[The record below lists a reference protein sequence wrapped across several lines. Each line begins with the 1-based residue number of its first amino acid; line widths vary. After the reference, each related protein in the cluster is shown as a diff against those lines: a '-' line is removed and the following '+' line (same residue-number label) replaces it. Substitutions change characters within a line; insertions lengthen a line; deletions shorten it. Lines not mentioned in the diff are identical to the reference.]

1 MTNPNPSTGGTPV
14 TSQPVWDDVLRGLL
28 TVPSRRCVPARGTGR
43 TLVGRERRVVPV
55 AAPGRA
61 V

>member
-1 MTNPNPSTGGTPV
+1 M